1 MKTIA
6 LFILLISTYVS
17 AQTNKMNIHV
27 VRLKPGQDVMKEI
40 TNYVASNKILAGS
53 VLSSVGSLQEA
64 HIRFAHNKEGTRLK
78 GPFEVVSFSGTM
90 GMEGSHLH
98 MALAD
103 GKGVTLGG
111 HLLEGSKVFTT
122 LEIILAEFPELN
134 FKRTLDTT
142 YGYKELDVQKK

>member
-78 GPFEVVSFSGTM
+78 VTALHSH
-90 GMEGSHLH
+90 GS
-98 MALAD
+98 
-103 GKGVTLGG
+103 
-111 HLLEGSKVFTT
+111 
-122 LEIILAEFPELN
+122 
-134 FKRTLDTT
+134 
-142 YGYKELDVQKK
+142 